1 MTSGFRLFI
10 LVLCSLT
17 VACNRQVSVE
27 EPAVPERVK
36 TEAGE
41 IPNTLPPLFIG
52 IWAADPAWCD
62 NGEDEPGPI
71 EFTSDSFLGYENSCD
86 IVSAV
91 EGTDGGWRLNLR
103 CTGEGEIVEE
113 TMDVDIDGDMLRIAR
128 NDGDLIEFSRCE
140 AQEQIEDQGEE

>member
-10 LVLCSLT
+10 LILCGLL
-17 VACNRQVSVE
+17 AGCNRQVSIE

-36 TEAGE
+36 TEKGE

-62 NGEDEPGPI
+62 NDEGEPGPI
-71 EFTSDSFLGYENSCD
+71 EFTSDRFLGYENSCD
-86 IVSAV
+86 IASAV
-91 EGTDGGWRLNLR
+91 EGTDGGWSLDLR
-103 CTGEGEIVEE
+103 CVAEGDVHEE

-128 NDGDLIEFSRCE
+128 NDGDLIELTRCE
-140 AQEQIEDQGEE
+140 VQEQVEDQAEE